1 MPDRRSATQGSY
13 QQEAADGFFGP
24 LASARYMRLTT
35 FKPDGIPVSTSV
47 HGVVDGD
54 RAYFRVWNH
63 SDTAKRLRHTDE
75 VQVTAC
81 TGLGMAVGPP
91 LDAVARPLP
100 NEEASWVAGKLAR
113 KYPFRQRFLVACSP
127 HAAMAGWVPGRAARI
142 SSAGPAGPAV
152 PLAARSTR

>member
-1 MPDRRSATQGSY
+1 MSDRRSATQSRY

-35 FKPDGIPVSTSV
+35 FKPDGLPVSTSV
-47 HGVVDGD
+47 HGAVDGD
-54 RAYFRVWNH
+54 RAYLRVWNQ
-63 SDTAKRLRHTDE
+63 SATAKRLRHTDE

-81 TGLGMAVGPP
+81 TALGLAVGPP

-113 KYPFRQRFLVACSP
+113 KYRFGSVS
-127 HAAMAGWVPGRAARI
+127 
-142 SSAGPAGPAV
+142 
-152 PLAARSTR
+152 